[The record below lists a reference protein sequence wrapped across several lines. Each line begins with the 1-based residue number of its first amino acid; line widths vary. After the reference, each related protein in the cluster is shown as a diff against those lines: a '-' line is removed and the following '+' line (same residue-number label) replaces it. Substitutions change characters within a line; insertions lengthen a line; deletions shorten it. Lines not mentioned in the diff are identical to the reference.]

1 MADPLSPARLCTTF
15 EVQWP
20 RRAAP
25 ESDHMGEIMENREE
39 RPAVRVVKAP
49 RHRQKSGVIRVDGE
63 DGKTY
68 FRSPCDRCGDMVKTD
83 FQPLEDREL
92 TCRECRWIA
101 TKAKPSTR
109 VKRRGGKATYI
120 TECDLCGDV
129 AKTPFLPKKDRR
141 FLCDG
146 CMAAEREERRTAELE
161 EQVPVTEEVP
171 EPPSPPSDET
181 PGIEKA
187 GPEPLRDQ
195 PLFDV
200 TCRGCRKVEQLRFKP
215 ARGERFLCKDC
226 YLAEKDREAAGKNR
240 PDTRLL
246 FQIEC
251 AWCGKHETVSF
262 VPRDLTEPVCSS
274 CHEKRKKRRAQ

>member
-1 MADPLSPARLCTTF
+1 M
-15 EVQWP
+15 
-20 RRAAP
+20 
-25 ESDHMGEIMENREE
+25 MGEIMENREE
-39 RPAVRVVKAP
+39 RPAVRVIKSSG
-49 RHRQKSGVIRVDGE
+49 RRQKSGVIRVDGE

-83 FQPLEDREL
+83 FQPLEGREL
-92 TCRECRWIA
+92 TCRSCRWIA
-101 TKAKPSTR
+101 EKAKPSTR
-109 VKRRGGKATYI
+109 VKRRGEKTTYL

-129 AKTPFLPKKDRR
+129 AKTPFMPKKGRK

-146 CMAAEREERRTAELE
+146 CMVAEREEAAATAVAEGE
-161 EQVPVTEEVP
+161 PEHEAVSHAEPSQQAPNPEAPVEKESV
-171 EPPSPPSDET
+171 EPD
-181 PGIEKA
+181 K
-187 GPEPLRDQ
+187 

-200 TCRGCRKVEQLRFKP
+200 TCRACGKVEQFRFKP

-226 YLAEKDREAAGKNR
+226 YLAEREREAAGKDR

-274 CHEKRKKRRAQ
+274 CYEKRKKRRAQ